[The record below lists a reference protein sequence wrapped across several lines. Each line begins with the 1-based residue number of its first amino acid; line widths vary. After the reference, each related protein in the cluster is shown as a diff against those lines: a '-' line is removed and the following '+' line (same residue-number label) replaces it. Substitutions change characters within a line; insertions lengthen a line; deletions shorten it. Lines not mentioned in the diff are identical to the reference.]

1 MMKNYLP
8 EQRWVISSPD
18 QEIINDFRQR
28 IGVSKIVAQILYNR
42 GLKSLEEAHYY
53 IDPEWEKL
61 PSPLKEFPDLE
72 MSVELLKTAIENQ
85 EKIAICGDYDA
96 DGMTST
102 ALLLRALKHLGAN
115 VDYAIPSRMKDG
127 YGINQRIVEEF
138 AQDNVA
144 LILTVD
150 NGISAYEAIELAK
163 DLGLDVII
171 TDHHDLP
178 ETLPS
183 ANAILNPK
191 LLSENS
197 PYRSLAGVGVA
208 YILAITLAQE
218 LALLKGLTAQLL
230 ELFTLGTIAD
240 LAPLTGVNRRWL
252 KRGLKQL
259 PQSQLKGIQ
268 ALMQMAGIK
277 EEQKQLNPDDIGF
290 KLGPRINAIGR
301 IDDPQIV
308 IELLTTE
315 DEGLALERAMQC
327 EEVNTKRQ
335 QLCEQILNEAL
346 ELIETEPI
354 KWQEKRVLVVVKSG
368 WHHGVIGIVA
378 SRLKD
383 RYGVPVFIGTYE
395 EKESKII
402 RGSARGIDEFN
413 VFEALNYCQDL
424 LGKYGGHK
432 AAGGFSFPA
441 ENLTE
446 FEVRL
451 SEFAHQ
457 YLKPHHLKPLIKVD
471 AELNFSQVN
480 LALYQ
485 ELEQLQPW
493 GIENNTPIFL
503 SSQVRIIEQENCK
516 GHLKCTLQQIFDGQ
530 VYQIKGMAWRW
541 GEFVPFPN
549 LVDLVYKIK
558 ENNWQGHQSIE
569 VEIIGLR
576 PTKVKENQSNSQ
588 GITKQNQT
596 SLSQIRKAQFEY
608 KGKQY
613 DCSLWESLNELR
625 IRNQQG
631 KVLAVK
637 RGEKTGLLGFNRE
650 NALVVDVTQLH
661 YFALIKTAIAALEK

>member
-1 MMKNYLP
+1 MTDTFP
-8 EQRWVISSPD
+8 SQRWEIPTPD
-18 QEIINDFRQR
+18 QEIINQLHKE
-28 IGVSKIVAQILYNR
+28 IGVSPLVAQLLYNR
-42 GLKSLEEAHYY
+42 GFKTIETAHSYL
-53 IDPEWEKL
+53 DPEWEKL

-72 MSVELLKTAIENQ
+72 MSMELLKTAIKNQ
-85 EKIAICGDYDA
+85 DKIAICGDYDA

-102 ALLLRALKHLGAN
+102 ALLLRALKQLGAD

-127 YGINQRIVEEF
+127 YGINKRIVEEF
-138 AQDNVA
+138 AQGNVS

-150 NGISAYEAIELAK
+150 NGISAYEPVELAR

-178 ETLPS
+178 DNLPP

-191 LLSENS
+191 LLPQNS

-218 LALLKGLTAQLL
+218 LNLLKGLTAQLL

-252 KRGLKQL
+252 KRGLKLL
-259 PQSQLKGIQ
+259 PQSQIKGVQ

-277 EEQKQLNPDDIGF
+277 EEQKQLKPDDIGF

-301 IDDPQIV
+301 IADPQIV
-308 IELLTTE
+308 IELLTTQ
-315 DEGLALERAMQC
+315 DEGIALERAMQC
-327 EEVNTKRQ
+327 EQINTKRQ

-346 ELIETEPI
+346 ELIETTPI
-354 KWQEKRVLVVVKSG
+354 NWLEKRVLVIVKSG

-395 EKESKII
+395 EDDQETV

-413 VFEALNYCQDL
+413 IFEALNYCQDL

-441 ENLTE
+441 KNLTTIE
-446 FEVRL
+446 DRL
-451 SEFAHQ
+451 SEFAYQ
-457 YLKPHHLKPLIKVD
+457 YLEPHHLKPLVKID
-471 AELNFSQVN
+471 AKLNFFQLNFS
-480 LALYQ
+480 LYE
-485 ELEQLQPW
+485 ELDHLQPW
-493 GIENNTPIFL
+493 GIENNEPIFWTP
-503 SSQVRIIEQENCK
+503 QVKIVEQENRK
-516 GHLKCTLQQIFDGQ
+516 GHLKCTVLQNIEGKA
-530 VYQIKGMAWRW
+530 YKMKAIAWGW
-541 GEFVPFPN
+541 GNFVPLPSTVDLAYKIRENVWQDSKNIELELMGIRPCEISLETHNHENLVNFPN
-549 LVDLVYKIK
+549 
-558 ENNWQGHQSIE
+558 
-569 VEIIGLR
+569 
-576 PTKVKENQSNSQ
+576 VK
-588 GITKQNQT
+588 
-596 SLSQIRKAQFEY
+596 KARFDY

-625 IRNQQG
+625 IRNPQG

-637 RGEKTGLLGFNRE
+637 KGQKTGLLGLNRE
-650 NALVVDVTQLH
+650 TAEVVDVTQLH
-661 YFALIKTAIAALEK
+661 YFALIKTALATLEK